1 MSDSSLHDGVG
12 DFDLSESY
20 VNSVMSS
27 QTVLN
32 TPVTEIFSKSRRKS
46 HLSMPAVQDSAK
58 KLCGVGSVNH
68 DLIMGVER
76 DNTFTDNSDD
86 SEQSQNQGKNMP
98 ENNENR
104 KVVTAKRNCI
114 NPPKK
119 ESELIC
125 TAASVHVDADVSVKD
140 MICQMNNTMQ
150 SLFSS
155 LNDKIKNRWNT
166 TLKIS

>member
-98 ENNENR
+98 KNNENR
-104 KVVTAKRNCI
+104 KVVTAK
-114 NPPKK
+114 KK
-119 ESELIC
+119 LYKSPQKRE
-125 TAASVHVDADVSVKD
+125 
-140 MICQMNNTMQ
+140 
-150 SLFSS
+150 
-155 LNDKIKNRWNT
+155 
-166 TLKIS
+166 

>member
-1 MSDSSLHDGVG
+1 MSDSSLHNDVG

-32 TPVTEIFSKSRRKS
+32 TPVTEIFSKSRRKR
-46 HLSMPAVQDSAK
+46 HLSMPAVQVSAK

-76 DNTFTDNSDD
+76 DNTFTDNS
-86 SEQSQNQGKNMP
+86 EQSQNHGKNMS

-104 KVVTAKRNCI
+104 KVVTAK
-114 NPPKK
+114 KK
-119 ESELIC
+119 LY
-125 TAASVHVDADVSVKD
+125 
-140 MICQMNNTMQ
+140 
-150 SLFSS
+150 
-155 LNDKIKNRWNT
+155 
-166 TLKIS
+166 